1 MHILYVDQHFKT
13 PEEGGTIRSYYLA
26 KGLVDAG
33 YQVTLVS
40 SYAGA
45 KHKRVF
51 IDGIHV
57 HYLPV
62 PYDSRMS
69 RLGRSRALMRFVWM
83 VCRRAAL
90 FREADVCYATATPIT
105 GGLIGLYFRRKFSIP
120 FYAEV
125 RETTSDTPLLA
136 SKALSA
142 RLEKR
147 VYQRAKALIALS
159 PGVAQHLRQ
168 TVPRQAVHLIP
179 NVADCQFFSRSERS
193 GYHERQFGVMG
204 KFVVTYFGSLATA
217 HQLDGLIDAA
227 RVCQQ
232 MQFND
237 VLFLVVGTG
246 GDQERLQDCVRQ
258 THLNNV
264 QFLPHQN
271 KYGLLSVLNV
281 TDAAYVVADH
291 SEQHDSPTEFFDAL
305 AAGKLCIVNGR
316 GWIADLVEE
325 NDCGFYASPQQPQDF
340 VTQLAPFVND
350 RKRLDTYQANA
361 RSLGERQFERQQ
373 QVDALLNSLGIPRP
387 AFQEVT
393 ADTLP
398 V

>member
-13 PEEGGTIRSYYLA
+13 PEEGGAIRSYYLA

-33 YQVTLVS
+33 HRVTMIS
-40 SYAGA
+40 AHAGA
-45 KHKRVF
+45 KHKKVF

-62 PYDSRMS
+62 PSRSQMS
-69 RLGRSRALMRFVWM
+69 RLGRSRTLLHFVWA
-83 VCRRAAL
+83 VCRRAAT
-90 FREADVCYATATPIT
+90 FQEADICYLTATPPT
-105 GGLIGLYFRRKFSIP
+105 LGLIGLFFRRKFSMP
-120 FYAEV
+120 FYIEV
-125 RETTSDTPLLA
+125 RTLTSDAFPA
-136 SKALSA
+136 PQRLSA
-142 RLEKR
+142 RLEKQI
-147 VYQRAKALIALS
+147 YQKAKARVVLS
-159 PGVAQHLRQ
+159 PEVAQHLRQ
-168 TVPRQAVHLIP
+168 IVPQQAIYLIP
-179 NVADCQFFSRSERS
+179 NVADCRFFSRSERS
-193 GYHERQFGVMG
+193 GYHERQFGVIG
-204 KFVVTYFGSLATA
+204 KFVVTYFGSLTTA
-217 HQLDGLIDAA
+217 HQLDGLMDAA

-232 MQFND
+232 MQLND

-246 GDQERLQDCVRQ
+246 GDQERLQNQVSQ

-291 SEQHDSPTEFFDAL
+291 PGQHDSPTEFFDAL
-305 AAGKLCIVNGR
+305 AAGKLCIVDRR

-325 NDCGFYASPQQPQDF
+325 NHCGFYASPQQPQDF

-350 RKRLDTYQANA
+350 RKQLDTYQTNA
-361 RSLGERQFERQQ
+361 RALGERRFERQQ
-373 QVDALLNSLGIPRP
+373 QVDALLNGLGVPRP
-387 AFQEVT
+387 TFREVT
-393 ADTLP
+393 AGTLP